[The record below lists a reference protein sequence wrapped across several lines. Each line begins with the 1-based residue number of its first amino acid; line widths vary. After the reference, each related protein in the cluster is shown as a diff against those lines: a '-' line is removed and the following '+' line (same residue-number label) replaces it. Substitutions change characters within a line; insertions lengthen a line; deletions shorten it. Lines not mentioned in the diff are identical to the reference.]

1 MKPNILFKF
10 LNHSKKENATELGLI
25 YITDQV
31 FRTPNNW
38 HSGLQGINVD
48 LSASD
53 PEKDKIMRSVAIQ
66 LSQKAKL
73 SEDYL
78 ILLIKIHDILT
89 TDYPQDNKKEI
100 EIAKW
105 IADFEIKTE
114 FL

>member
-1 MKPNILFKF
+1 MFVN
-10 LNHSKKENATELGLI
+10 KKEISNIVKKNAIELGLI
-25 YITDQV
+25 YVTDDI

-48 LSASD
+48 LSATGSD
-53 PEKDKIMRSVAIQ
+53 KDQIMRSVAIQ
-66 LSQKAKL
+66 LSQSAKL

-78 ILLIKIHDILT
+78 ILLIKIHHILT

-105 IADFEIKTE
+105 IADFEIKTN